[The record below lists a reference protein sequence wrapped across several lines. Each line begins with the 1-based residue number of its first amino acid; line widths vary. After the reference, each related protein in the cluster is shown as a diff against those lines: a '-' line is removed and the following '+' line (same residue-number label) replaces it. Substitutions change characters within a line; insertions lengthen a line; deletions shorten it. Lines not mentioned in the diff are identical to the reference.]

1 VPLGRE
7 AQERFSAGISR
18 LAPHANPSRSAWDII
33 NGFLDEDGQIRGRG
47 GISYLSSLF
56 AASPLNWL
64 WAGELTPG
72 HRVVFAN
79 AADFGVIGVDGV
91 TPVNLGGNGRP
102 HPAQA
107 ALVGGILFIGRADA
121 GGYLYGGSR
130 KTAVYATGTVTVTP
144 GSRTVTGVGTA
155 WLANLDAGML
165 LLRANNQP
173 YVIASVESDTSLTLV
188 EPYGAYGEAGS
199 TGTYGAYPLYDF
211 TLYLALGEVFFETV
225 AGRLVLGQGRVLR
238 FSETVGP
245 TTGQLRPMDIPALN
259 KHEMP
264 TDIRGVKTIRDRV
277 LVFTETET
285 RIVSGLAYDIVDPQG
300 NPQHRNEVASDHVLW
315 GAPGLARHG
324 SVVIAPCLDDVWLM
338 DGFSQPQRLSRS
350 IGPLYRDYVEAGY
363 LPGGATVYEGHY
375 FLPILDSGGLP
386 ADLLVCS
393 LERAVDTEV
402 GLVHPWT
409 RMDGLAA
416 DAAQYAAHHAETGEP
431 RLYAAGNG
439 RVLDATE
446 MVSPDVT
453 TQDATGTDPQL
464 KLETRHYGLGR
475 FNKNLCRLVRLRY
488 SLESGT
494 VEAQVDADGQGGYV
508 ALSGTGAASAVPVR
522 KAWSVD
528 RFMEFVRFYFTLAG
542 PSAGAKISGVEAQ
555 WLESRND
562 S

>member
-18 LAPHANPSRSAWDII
+18 LAPHANSSRSAWDII

-64 WAGELTPG
+64 WAGELAVG

-79 AADFGVIGVDGV
+79 GSDFGVIAADGV
-91 TPVNLGGNGRP
+91 TPVNLGGDGLAR
-102 HPAQA
+102 PAQA
-107 ALVGGILFIGRADA
+107 ALVGGILFIGGED
-121 GGYLYGGSR
+121 GYLYGGSR
-130 KTAVYATGTVTVTP
+130 KTAVYSTGTVTVTP
-144 GSRTVTGVGTA
+144 GSKTVTGAGTA
-155 WLANLDAGML
+155 WLANVDAGML
-165 LLRANNQP
+165 FVRSPAQP
-173 YVIASVESDTSLTLV
+173 YVVASVEADGSLTLT
-188 EPYGAYGEAGS
+188 EEYGIYGETGAAGLAYGAH
-199 TGTYGAYPLYDF
+199 PLHGFAFSPAPGD
-211 TLYLALGEVFFETV
+211 LFFETV
-225 AGRLVLGQGRVLR
+225 AGRLVFGRGRLLR
-238 FSETVGP
+238 FSETVDP
-245 TTGQLRPMDIPALN
+245 ATGQLQPMDIPLLN

-416 DAAQYAAHHAETGEP
+416 DAAQYVGHQVGSEP

-446 MVSPDVT
+446 MVTPGAT
-453 TQDATGTDPQL
+453 EQDATGVDPEL

-488 SLESGT
+488 VNAGT
-494 VEAQVDADGQGGYV
+494 AAAQVDADGQGGYA
-508 ALSGTGAASAVPVR
+508 ALSGTGAASPVPVR
-522 KAWSVD
+522 KAWGVD
-528 RFMEFVRFYFTLAG
+528 RFMEYVRFFFTLAG
-542 PSAGAKISGVEAQ
+542 PSAGSKISGVEVQ

-562 S
+562 L